1 MQKETIKMP
10 SMENV
15 FRFGDAT
22 CFYFQRDHFFVSKW
36 LTKKNFQLT
45 KQKFK

>member
-1 MQKETIKMP
+1 MQKEIIKMP

-22 CFYFQRDHFFVSKW
+22 FYFQRDHFFVSKR
-36 LTKKNFQLT
+36 LTKQNFQLT